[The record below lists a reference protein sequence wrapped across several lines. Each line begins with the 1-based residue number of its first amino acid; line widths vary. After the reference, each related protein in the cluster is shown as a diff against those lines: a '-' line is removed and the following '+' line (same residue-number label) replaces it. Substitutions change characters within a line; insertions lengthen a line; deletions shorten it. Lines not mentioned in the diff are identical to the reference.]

1 MTIYQNLNNRLP
13 TTKMMIIILNK
24 ISITIVLE
32 NNVNYLLKSNCIFIG
47 SNQFIAA
54 GLHILTCKVLNLL
67 KSLNVKI
74 NPAV

>member
-1 MTIYQNLNNRLP
+1 MTINQHLHYRLP

-47 SNQFIAA
+47 S
-54 GLHILTCKVLNLL
+54 HILTCKVLNLL
-67 KSLNVKI
+67 KYLNVKI